1 MWFMWSPAP
10 RVSAAV
16 AFALLVGTLS
26 ACAEPVSGP
35 VLVLT
40 LASPDSE
47 VQDTAV
53 PIKHFAQEVE
63 RLSQG
68 TIAVEPQFGVPP
80 PGSPGWDQ
88 YTARAVADDQYDLGL
103 VPSRAFDALG
113 VDTLRALNTP
123 VLIQSEAAV
132 EAVLDDEVRDDL
144 LAGLPAAGVV
154 GLDLFPA
161 GLRHPFGYDEP
172 LLGAGD
178 YQGGTIRIALS
189 ETVTQMFAALGAT
202 VTDAEA
208 SSQQRGAESAYAW
221 APGPIATGNVTY
233 FPKVTTLV
241 ADADVP
247 RRLRPDQWDL
257 LREAAAATRG
267 WMFSAQ
273 PSDFEDAAS
282 YCVDGGR
289 IVDATPDQVE
299 SLREATA
306 PVVAAMEKNAVSG
319 PIIERIREL
328 TQRLPVSEPV
338 DGCPGSD
345 ATATPADE
353 PSEPEDPQLALLDGV
368 YFSHVTAQELR
379 AAGVVDDAVIRENSG
394 RTTWTLDSGRWSNH
408 QEARHFVPNPD
419 LTGTYTYEDGVLVL
433 NWADGTWTRA
443 RIRVSRDGTLH
454 FSHVQDSV
462 DQALA
467 EGSFRQNP
475 WARIGN
481 LPT

>member
-1 MWFMWSPAP
+1 MWSPAP

-16 AFALLVGTLS
+16 AFALLAGTLS

-53 PIKHFAQEVE
+53 PIKHFAEEVE

-68 TIAVEPQFGVPP
+68 TIAVEPEFGVPP
-80 PGSPGWDQ
+80 PGSSGWDQ
-88 YTARAVADDQYDLGL
+88 YTARVVSDGDYDLGL

-113 VDTLRALNTP
+113 VDSLRALNTP
-123 VLIQSEAAV
+123 FLIESEAAV
-132 EAVLDDEVRDDL
+132 EAVLDDGIREDL

-172 LLGAGD
+172 LLGAAD
-178 YQGGTIRIALS
+178 YQDGTIRIALS
-189 ETVTQMFAALGAT
+189 ETVKQMFAALGAT
-202 VTDAEA
+202 VTDAIA
-208 SSQQRGAESAYAW
+208 SSRQRGAEAAYAW

-241 ADADVP
+241 ADAEVSE
-247 RRLRPDQWDL
+247 RLRPDQWDL
-257 LREAAAATRG
+257 LRDAAAATRG
-267 WMFSAQ
+267 WMYGAQ
-273 PSDFEDAAS
+273 ATDFEEAAA
-282 YCVDGGR
+282 YCADGGR
-289 IVDATPDQVE
+289 IVAATAAQVA
-299 SLREATA
+299 SLRRATT
-306 PVVAAMEKNAVSG
+306 PVVTALEEDAEAG

-328 TQRLPVSEPV
+328 TVGLPVPQPV
-338 DGCPGSD
+338 DACPGSSD
-345 ATATPADE
+345 TATTSE
-353 PSEPEDPQLALLDGV
+353 GSTEPEDPQLALLDGV
-368 YFSHVTAQELR
+368 YFAHVTAKDLR
-379 AAGVVDDAVIRENSG
+379 AAGVVDDQTVRENSG
-394 RTTWTLDSGRWSNH
+394 RTTWTLDSGTWRNH
-408 QEARHFVPNPD
+408 QAANHFVDNPE
-419 LTGTYTYEDGVLVL
+419 LTGTYTYRDGLL
-433 NWADGTWTRA
+433 RFNWPDGSWTSA

-454 FSHVQDSV
+454 FSNIQDSV

-467 EGSFRQNP
+467 EGSFQLNP
-475 WARIGN
+475 WVRIGN

>member
-1 MWFMWSPAP
+1 MWSPAP

-16 AFALLVGTLS
+16 VFALLVGTLS

-68 TIAVEPQFGVPP
+68 TIVVEPQFGVPP

-123 VLIQSEAAV
+123 FLIQSEAAV

-202 VTDAEA
+202 VTDADA
-208 SSQQRGAESAYAW
+208 SSQQRGAEAAYAW

-233 FPKVTTLV
+233 FPKVTTLGGGFRRAPNV
-241 ADADVP
+241 CDRISGTSSATP
-247 RRLRPDQWDL
+247 RQPPGCGCTARRPRTSRKPLRTAPTAAGSWLRPL
-257 LREAAAATRG
+257 TRSRACARPRHRWWRRWRRTRCPDRSSSG
-267 WMFSAQ
+267 SA
-273 PSDFEDAAS
+273 S
-282 YCVDGGR
+282 
-289 IVDATPDQVE
+289 
-299 SLREATA
+299 
-306 PVVAAMEKNAVSG
+306 
-319 PIIERIREL
+319 
-328 TQRLPVSEPV
+328 
-338 DGCPGSD
+338 
-345 ATATPADE
+345 
-353 PSEPEDPQLALLDGV
+353 
-368 YFSHVTAQELR
+368 
-379 AAGVVDDAVIRENSG
+379 
-394 RTTWTLDSGRWSNH
+394 
-408 QEARHFVPNPD
+408 
-419 LTGTYTYEDGVLVL
+419 
-433 NWADGTWTRA
+433 
-443 RIRVSRDGTLH
+443 
-454 FSHVQDSV
+454 
-462 DQALA
+462 
-467 EGSFRQNP
+467 
-475 WARIGN
+475 
-481 LPT
+481 

>member
-1 MWFMWSPAP
+1 MWSPAP

-16 AFALLVGTLS
+16 VFALLAGTLS

-53 PIKHFAQEVE
+53 PIKHFAEEVE

-68 TIAVEPQFGVPP
+68 TIVVKPTFGVPP
-80 PGSPGWDQ
+80 PGSSGWDQ
-88 YTARAVADDQYDLGL
+88 YTARAVADGEYDLGL

-123 VLIQSEAAV
+123 FLIQSEAAV
-132 EAVLDDEVRDDL
+132 EAVLDDQVRDDL

-189 ETVTQMFAALGAT
+189 DTVTQMFAALGAT
-202 VTDAEA
+202 VTDADA
-208 SSQQRGAESAYAW
+208 SSRQRGAEAAYAW

-241 ADADVP
+241 AASDVP
-247 RRLRPDQWDL
+247 ERLRPDQWDL
-257 LREAAAATRG
+257 LRDAAAATRV
-267 WMFSAQ
+267 WMYSAQ
-273 PSDFEDAAS
+273 ASDLEEAAA
-282 YCVDGGR
+282 YCAEGGR
-289 IVDATPDQVE
+289 IVAATPDQIA

-306 PVVAAMEKNAVSG
+306 PLVAALEEDDLSG
-319 PIIERIREL
+319 PIVERIREL
-328 TQRLPVSEPV
+328 TKALPVPEPV
-338 DGCPGSD
+338 DACPGS
-345 ATATPADE
+345 APTATPPGD
-353 PSEPEDPQLALLDGV
+353 PSKPEDPQLALLDGV
-368 YFSHVTAQELR
+368 YFMHVTAKQLR
-379 AAGVVDDAVIRENSG
+379 AAGVTDQQVIRENTG
-394 RTTWTLDSGRWSNH
+394 RTTWTLDSGTWRNH
-408 QEARHFVPNPD
+408 QVANHFVDNPEVS
-419 LTGTYTYEDGVLVL
+419 GTYVLEGDVFTI
-433 NWADGTWTRA
+433 NWPDGTWTRA
-443 RIRVSRDGTLH
+443 RIRVPRNGSIH
-454 FSHVQDSV
+454 FSHVRDSF

-467 EGSFRQNP
+467 EGSFLPNP
-475 WARIGN
+475 WVRIGN